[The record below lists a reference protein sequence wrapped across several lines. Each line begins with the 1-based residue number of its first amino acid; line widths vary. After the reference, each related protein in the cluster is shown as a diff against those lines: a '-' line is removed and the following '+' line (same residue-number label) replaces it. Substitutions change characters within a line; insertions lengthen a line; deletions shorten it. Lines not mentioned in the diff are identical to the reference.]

1 MQVAPPE
8 TRYDADLLIAEA
20 RRHARRR
27 RMASA
32 GIVAVV
38 AGAVVAGYLVSRPG
52 GSTAPSAAPSGHAP
66 GSRAAPIART
76 LNQPATLAVG
86 RHGVLYIADDTR
98 NMIFARHASGR
109 ITVVAGT
116 GVRGFSG
123 DGHLAIHAE
132 LNDPVGMIYDRS
144 SRTLYVA
151 DSGNNRVRAIGADG
165 VIRTV
170 AGSGRSGWVPSNT
183 PARHAQ
189 PSDPVALA
197 LSPHGRLYVSDE
209 LEVLRLNRRGIFT
222 RIAGLP
228 RSEGTIGVGG
238 PALRAATDS
247 ANGLAFDRR
256 GDLYLTGFATK
267 NLLAISPGG
276 RMLELAS
283 VYARGNEGIVTA
295 PDGSVIVSDTQQIY
309 RYTSLEHR
317 QLLINFSRTGTIDGI
332 RAIVATGITI
342 NHRGTI
348 LIDTSNRDGYTNRTS
363 ILALSPTTHTVHV
376 IWEQPHAARRRA
388 S

>member
-1 MQVAPPE
+1 
-8 TRYDADLLIAEA
+8 
-20 RRHARRR
+20 
-27 RMASA
+27 
-32 GIVAVV
+32 
-38 AGAVVAGYLVSRPG
+38 
-52 GSTAPSAAPSGHAP
+52 
-66 GSRAAPIART
+66 
-76 LNQPATLAVG
+76 
-86 RHGVLYIADDTR
+86 
-98 NMIFARHASGR
+98 
-109 ITVVAGT
+109 
-116 GVRGFSG
+116 
-123 DGHLAIHAE
+123 
-132 LNDPVGMIYDRS
+132 
-144 SRTLYVA
+144 
-151 DSGNNRVRAIGADG
+151 
-165 VIRTV
+165 V

-189 PSDPVALA
+189 LSDPVALA